1 MAAGLSTKLLL
12 KATHRPSGHCWTLP
26 LLAKDLAK
34 KKDNNGRTALHE
46 AAFKGHTKAIRT
58 LLNFDPSLVKNKD
71 DNGGTALHEA
81 AFKGHTEAIRT
92 LLDFTPYLAKDLA
105 KEEDEDGFTA
115 LDKAAEKGHTEA
127 IQTLQPLT
135 APRPKLR
142 IRIAK
147 RRQFG

>member
-1 MAAGLSTKLLL
+1 M
-12 KATHRPSGHCWTLP
+12 
-26 LLAKDLAK
+26 
-34 KKDNNGRTALHE
+34 
-46 AAFKGHTKAIRT
+46 
-58 LLNFDPSLVKNKD
+58 LNFDPSLVKNKD

-147 RRQFG
+147 RRPIWLRA